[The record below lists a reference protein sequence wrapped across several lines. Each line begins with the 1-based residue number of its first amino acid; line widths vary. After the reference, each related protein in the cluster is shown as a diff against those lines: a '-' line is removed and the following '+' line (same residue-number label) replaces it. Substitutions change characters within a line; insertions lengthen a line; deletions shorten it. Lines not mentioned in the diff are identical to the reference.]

1 MFSFYKMKLD
11 EKFFILLNGIISEFE
26 YSYKL
31 ISEFFCDEK
40 YGIGASGIIIIEK
53 SKVADIK
60 MKMLDSDG
68 IENRD
73 FNTGIKCLVRYLYE
87 HSDYKKIKHEVKYIL
102 EKYNIEHVTIEFE
115 EKDEK
120 CDNTKCDIKKEK
132 HSRHHH

>member
-87 HSDYKKIKHEVKYIL
+87 HSDYKKINLETIDGIKGVIFDLNEENNLFLKINDNYIQGNAIEL
-102 EKYNIEHVTIEFE
+102 FEGRLNI
-115 EKDEK
+115 
-120 CDNTKCDIKKEK
+120 
-132 HSRHHH
+132 